1 MKMKKAKLLIIVLF
15 YFLVSCE
22 DVTVSKKDLLTNN
35 WILEETTLNGES
47 FLHESI
53 YSTNSVYTFFEDETL
68 QIVIT
73 QDQNII
79 NGTWQLKD
87 NNTKITIALSGIM
100 YEYTIEKI
108 DNSYL
113 WLSLSDEDGSHQY
126 KYTKILM
133 E

>member
-1 MKMKKAKLLIIVLF
+1 MKKTKLLIIVLF

-22 DVTVSKKDLLTNN
+22 DGTVSKKDLLTNT

-113 WLSLSDEDGSHQY
+113 WLSLSDEDGLHQY
-126 KYTKILM
+126 KYMKMLM